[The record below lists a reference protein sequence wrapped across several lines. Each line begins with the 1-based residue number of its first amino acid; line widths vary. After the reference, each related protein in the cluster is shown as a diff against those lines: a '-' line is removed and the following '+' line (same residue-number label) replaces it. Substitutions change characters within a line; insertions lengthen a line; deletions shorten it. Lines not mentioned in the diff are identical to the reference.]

1 MVANESKTIPHVPL
15 INPVKYYTVMI
26 TPTDVLLIRSMLP
39 IFFVKLSSFYVLN
52 RTLTDV
58 FCKNSFS
65 SVVAESLNLKF
76 Y

>member
-15 INPVKYYTVMI
+15 INKVKYYTVMI

-39 IFFVKLSSFYVLN
+39 IFFVMLSSFYVLN
-52 RTLTDV
+52 RTLTYV
-58 FCKNSFS
+58 FSKNSFS